1 MLLVRRF
8 DEPPTQQ
15 DPTACRGLL
24 QAGPNVCTLPTR
36 HGPFYSYKALQRIPK
51 DLASPPPP
59 LSPSPP
65 PPFALHALI
74 PSHFSSPASLPGPVP
89 ALWHRRSHR
98 RGPQSPSRIA

>member
-8 DEPPTQQ
+8 YEPPTQQ

-36 HGPFYSYKALQRIPK
+36 HSPLYSYKALQRIPK

-74 PSHFSSPASLPGPVP
+74 PSHFSSPASLPGPCQD
-89 ALWHRRSHR
+89 RRSHR